1 MFLTNE
7 AHEQCFFLVFYMEGR
22 DTELNLLD
30 IFSTH
35 FLGRNNACMDIK
47 KRQNVPFVI
56 PIGS

>member
-1 MFLTNE
+1 MFPTNE
-7 AHEQCFFLVFYMEGR
+7 AHEQCFFSVLHGRKRYRVKLVRYLFN
-22 DTELNLLD
+22 T
-30 IFSTH
+30 F